1 MRTSTVTLKALY
13 EAIRQVQHKLDRLA
27 SLLADDGHL
36 SDAALDALQRARDTP
51 DAEYV
56 RLQ

>member
-27 SLLADDGHL
+27 SLLAEDGQL
-36 SDAALDALQRARDTP
+36 SDDALDALHQARDTP

-56 RLQ
+56 RLR

>member
-1 MRTSTVTLKALY
+1 MRTGTVTLKALY

-27 SLLADDGHL
+27 SLFAEDGRL
-36 SDAALDALQRARDTP
+36 SDAALDALHQARDTP
-51 DAEYV
+51 DTKYV